1 MVYIQ
6 CPQSYTGS
14 EPSIFLAGGI
24 SNCPN
29 WQEELAQS
37 LAHTSWVLLNPRRE
51 NFRMNDPQAAE
62 AQIRWEHHH
71 LHLAWGISFWF
82 PCETL
87 CPITLYELGSWS
99 RTSKPLF
106 IGLHPHYAR
115 RLDVEIQTK
124 LARPEITI
132 VYSLP
137 DLADQISQTL
147 P

>member
-1 MVYIQ
+1 MPYIQ
-6 CPQSYTGS
+6 CPAVYTGS
-14 EPSIFLAGGI
+14 DRSLFLAGGI

-29 WQEELAQS
+29 WQLELVEL
-37 LAHTSWVLLNPRRE
+37 LADTSFVLLNPRRE
-51 NFRMNDPQAAE
+51 NFPMSDPQAAE

-99 RTSKPLF
+99 RTTKPLF
-106 IGLHPHYAR
+106 IGLHPQYAR

-132 VYSLP
+132 VYSLSE
-137 DLADQISQTL
+137 LAEQIRVAQ